1 MKNLSNI
8 VNPKSLSEYPDD
20 YSFNG
25 IDLTKFLCSIL
36 VVIIHIPL
44 FTPDSFEYADYIK
57 VFTAQYICRIAVPF
71 YFVTAGFLLF
81 RKIDIKNID
90 VTRIKNYCFKLLKL
104 LGLWTVLLS
113 CSDTVHLWYFGA
125 IVVAVVLL
133 SLLLYFK
140 VDLKYIILL
149 SLLFYFIGL
158 AGDSHSYISEQL
170 RNIDVVLYIIK
181 IYREIFGITR
191 NGVFMGFIFVLM
203 GALFAHK
210 KIVINFKVAV
220 LGFISSML
228 LLFVEVYVLEY
239 CNKPIEHNMYIF
251 LLPVVF
257 FLFYIVTH
265 INLKDRNIYKKL
277 RVMGVLIFCSHLLIN
292 RFVALLLSV
301 LIEVVDFDFT
311 TVTFVFTM
319 ISTLLLSYAIE
330 KLSHKEKFK
339 WLTLL
344 YT

>member
-8 VNPKSLSEYPDD
+8 INPKSLSEYPDN

-25 IDLTKFLCSIL
+25 IDMTKFLCSIL

-44 FTPDSFEYADYIK
+44 CASDSFESAGYINFYSK
-57 VFTAQYICRIAVPF
+57 QYICRIAVPF
-71 YFVTAGFLLF
+71 YFVTSGFLLF

-113 CSDTVHLWYFGA
+113 LSKKVHLWYFGA
-125 IVVAVVLL
+125 LVVAVVLL

-140 VDLKYIILL
+140 VNLKYLILF
-149 SLLFYFIGL
+149 SVLFYLIGL
-158 AGDSHSYISEQL
+158 AGDSHSYISDQL
-170 RNIDVVLYIIK
+170 RNIDVFSYIFK
-181 IYREIFGITR
+181 IYRKSFGITR

-210 KIVINFKVAV
+210 RIIINFKVSV
-220 LGFISSML
+220 LGFVSSML
-228 LLFVEVYVLEY
+228 LLFGEVFILKNYT
-239 CNKPIEHNMYIF
+239 KPTDYNMCIF
-251 LLPVVF
+251 ILPAVF

-277 RVMGVLIFCSHLLIN
+277 RVMGVLIFCLHLLVN
-292 RFVALLLSV
+292 HFVVLLFSELGQ
-301 LIEVVDFDFT
+301 VVGFGLTNFT
-311 TVTFVFTM
+311 FIVTLTF
-319 ISTLLLSYAIE
+319 TLLLSYAIE